1 MYDMVANDV
10 SWLAEGGH
18 RAMTD
23 GQLLGS
29 FASDGDER
37 AFGELVIRHGP
48 AVFRRYRNVLANE
61 QDAEDACQDSFQV
74 LHRRASSL
82 RKSDWL
88 EGWLLGVAYRVAVRM
103 RRRAVMHRRLERSWV
118 AVAL

>member
-1 MYDMVANDV
+1 
-10 SWLAEGGH
+10 
-18 RAMTD
+18 MTD
-23 GQLLGS
+23 GQLLDNFG
-29 FASDGDER
+29 
-37 AFGELVIRHGP
+37 FGELVMWYRP